1 MLSWLARRIQEEPV
15 AFGAVVRALLLAAMT
30 FGLHLTRVQLTASM
44 VAVEAI
50 LAFATRQASTPN
62 TSLPAGVAAQIAD
75 AKLAKLAGG

>member
-1 MLSWLARRIQEEPV
+1 MLSWLGRRIQEEPV
-15 AFGAVVRALLLAAMT
+15 LFGAAVRASLLAAMA
-30 FGLHLTRVQLTASM
+30 FGVKMTMVQLTASM

-50 LAFATRQASTPN
+50 LAFATRKASTPN

>member
-1 MLSWLARRIQEEPV
+1 MVTWLGRRIQEEPV
-15 AFGAVVRALLLAAMT
+15 LFGAAVRASLLAAMT
-30 FGLHLTRVQLTASM
+30 FGLHLTMVQLTASM

-50 LAFATRQASTPN
+50 LAFATRKASTPN